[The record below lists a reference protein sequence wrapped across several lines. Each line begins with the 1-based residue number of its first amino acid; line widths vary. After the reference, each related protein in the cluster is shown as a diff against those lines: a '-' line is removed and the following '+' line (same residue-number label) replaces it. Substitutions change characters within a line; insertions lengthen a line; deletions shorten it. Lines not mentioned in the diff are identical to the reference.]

1 MAAKWQD
8 DEPFVAALKKR
19 QYVNDKLDGPLSMGL
34 YLYLWELWQ
43 DGIEHAIKTADEIL
57 GPSSA
62 RDVEEAA
69 VAAAKGLNG

>member
-34 YLYLWELWQ
+34 YLYLWELW
-43 DGIEHAIKTADEIL
+43 
-57 GPSSA
+57 
-62 RDVEEAA
+62 
-69 VAAAKGLNG
+69 